1 MINHVYE
8 VKCDTCGMAD
18 YVHGCQNKTELK
30 EELIARGYVIV
41 GQFIAYLFCDESCKS
56 KFVLEVRS

>member
-18 YVHGCQNKTELK
+18 YVHGIQNKVELK
-30 EELIARGYVIV
+30 EELIARGYVVI
-41 GQFIAYLFCDESCKS
+41 GPLSYLFCDESCKDA
-56 KFVLEVRS
+56 FVLEVRS